1 MHHRKN
7 KMHKFNKANYQQRQD
22 TIKIKIF
29 FKQKILP
36 TMRALQS
43 QAKNY
48 KILVYKTNYII
59 NKTL

>member
-1 MHHRKN
+1 
-7 KMHKFNKANYQQRQD
+7 MHKFNKANYQQRQD

-36 TMRALQS
+36 TMRVLQS